1 MATIRKQA
9 PNGQILD
16 FPEGTSEDVM
26 NKYMAQ
32 DKFQAIQKKRG
43 AIKDVGIGIVDG
55 VRDGVQATVD
65 LAEGLSDTLGEAT
78 NVGGFVFGED
88 AKNGVLGYENFAEF
102 KANKRKGLLFGEKG
116 VNDGLTLPDFDG
128 DPHTWQGNLAKGVS
142 QFATGWF
149 TGGRVLGVAGKLT
162 GASKRISPMF
172 QASTTGQFTKMM
184 GKGAIADFTAFSEET
199 GRLADMISEHAPYL
213 ENPLFDYLSSEG
225 KEEGFYEARF
235 KNALEGG
242 LVGGGIEVGL
252 RTFRYFKNYKKL
264 QEGKAVNKK
273 QLAEDEAYLKELKE
287 EDIVK
292 SKYKPLSKDE
302 AVTVTKSLQGD
313 LDDKIITQFKEAQK
327 ISPNK
332 EMFDANIENLDLS
345 LNFNVRQFL
354 KLDKEGLLS
363 LDAFNKTYENLI
375 KNKRI
380 KISDEI
386 VEKTARKL
394 YGNNPNKLEIDIKEL
409 EQVMRT
415 APHKIMAMNSYIQT
429 LGNGASRLAKL
440 GNKEPKIQEYFLKSF
455 FPKWKAIN
463 EQKLSINA
471 SGGRVLRMTGRTGE
485 DPIVV
490 GINNAIKEVE
500 NYGGDINVLIDQM
513 AKAGDTNITK
523 VLNFATKN
531 KTWDIAN
538 EVWINALLSNPKTHL
553 INLSSNL
560 TNVFI
565 RPLEKM
571 VGSKLSSSLLD
582 SPERVAK
589 LRLEGQRAFATY
601 VGLRRHLVDATK
613 YMKLAFN
620 KEDTILSKRGKLDI
634 PKKAIQKT
642 KLVKDPETGL
652 FKEVLDNDSTSG
664 NFINKLGKAVR
675 VPTRFLNAEDEFF
688 RQITYRTELEKQGV
702 DFAIQNG
709 KSKTKIVATDIK
721 TKKPIT
727 EFDQA
732 VSDYFDEGFD
742 EFGRAKNPEAMK
754 KADENTYT
762 QELDGIFKKVQDITN
777 EFPIMKQIIPFV
789 RTPANLMLNVV
800 DRTPLGFVR
809 KNFRDDFIGRNGAE
823 RMAQARGGMATGTV
837 LLTLGSIL
845 HREGMITGSQG
856 QLAGE
861 GYTQSQDLRNLRK
874 NTGALPYAFRYFDD
888 ESGKHKYVQFGRF
901 DPFGAFFGMIADY
914 NEMYDKLSE
923 EDMRRVGGNMLIL
936 MAKQGG
942 DASDYLSVG
951 TKIANFGSASWSALS
966 RNLVSKTYLKGLAD
980 FMEVL
985 SSDDTSKWKN
995 YRNSKIGSFYPNIFA
1010 KLVNDPFY
1018 KDTKT
1023 VFDEVKKRTGFLGE
1037 VEDKYDFRGNKLRIQ
1052 GTDTQRFINGVF
1064 NPFTTGEEKEDPV
1077 ATEILRLGVNMPMMR
1092 DTLKGD
1098 IDLTLFKNGSG
1109 QTAYNKQME
1118 LLGKVKIQGLS
1129 LDEKLQNVINSDY
1142 YKRLSDPI
1150 SLDNNNKDEGTKA
1163 RYLKQIIKTYHT
1175 AVEQEIIRTRNN
1187 FKSTKDD
1194 TNNFTLEN
1202 SIRARDNFKMKT
1214 KIGLPIN
1221 KADLDGL
1228 YQFSK

>member
-9 PNGQILD
+9 PNGQMLE

-32 DKFQAIQKKRG
+32 DKFNAIQKKRG
-43 AIKDVGIGIVDG
+43 AIKDMGIGLVDG
-55 VRDGVQATVD
+55 VRDGVQSTVD

-78 NVGGFVFGED
+78 TIGGFVFGED
-88 AKNGVLGYENFAEF
+88 AKNGLIGYENFAEF

-162 GASKRISPMF
+162 GASKKISPFF
-172 QASTTGQFTKMM
+172 QASKTGQFLKMT
-184 GKGAIADFTAFSEET
+184 GKGAIADFTAFNEET
-199 GRLADMISEHAPYL
+199 GRLADMITEHAPHL

-242 LVGGGIEVGL
+242 LVGGGIEVAL
-252 RTFRYFKNYKKL
+252 RTFRYFKNGKKL
-264 QEGKAVNKK
+264 QEGKAINKK

-287 EDIVK
+287 EDVVK
-292 SKYKPLSKDE
+292 SKYKPLSEEE
-302 AVTVTKSLQGD
+302 AVKVNKSLQGD
-313 LDDKIITQFKEAQK
+313 LDDAIINQFKEAQK
-327 ISPNK
+327 KSPNK
-332 EMFDANIENLDLS
+332 EMFDSNIENLDLS

-363 LDAFNKTYENLI
+363 LDAFNKTYEKLI
-375 KNKRI
+375 KSK
-380 KISDEI
+380 KIVVSDEI

-415 APHKIMAMNSYIQT
+415 APHKVMAMNSYITT

-463 EQKLSINA
+463 EQKLSIDA
-471 SGGRVLRMTGRTGE
+471 SSGRVLRMSGKTGE

-490 GINNAIKEVE
+490 GINNAVKEIE
-500 NYGGDINVLIDQM
+500 NYGGDIKVLIDQM
-513 AKAGDTNITK
+513 AKAGDTNIDK

-538 EVWINALLSNPKTHL
+538 EVWINALLSNPKTHI

-571 VGSKLSSSLLD
+571 VGSRLSTTLLENPD
-582 SPERVAK
+582 KVAK
-589 LRLEGQRAFATY
+589 LRLEGERALATY
-601 VGLRRHLVDATK
+601 VGLRRHLVDATR

-620 KEDTILSKRGKLDI
+620 KEDTILSKRGKIDI
-634 PKKAIQKT
+634 PEKAIQKR
-642 KLVKDPETGL
+642 KLIKDPETGL

-664 NFINKLGKAVR
+664 KFINTLGKAIR
-675 VPTRFLNAEDEFF
+675 YPTRFLNAEDEFF

-702 DFAIQNG
+702 REAIKNG
-709 KSKTKIVATDIK
+709 KSKTKIVATDLK

-742 EFGRAKNPEAMK
+742 EFGTARNPEAMK

-762 QELDGIFKKVQDITN
+762 QELDGIFEYVQNMTN
-777 EFPIMKQIIPFV
+777 KFPIMKQIIPFV
-789 RTPANLMLNVV
+789 RTPANLMLNVI
-800 DRTPLGFVR
+800 DRTPLGLMR
-809 KNFRDDFIGRNGAE
+809 KPFYEDFIGRNGAE

-845 HREGMITGSQG
+845 HREGIITGSQG

-861 GYTQSQDLRNLRK
+861 GFTNSQDLRNLRK
-874 NTGALPYAFRYFDD
+874 NTGALPYAFRYFDE

-901 DPFGAFFGMIADY
+901 DPFGAFFGMIADF
-914 NEMYDKLSE
+914 NEMHDKLTE
-923 EDMRRVGGNMLIL
+923 EEMRRVGGDFLITL
-936 MAKQGG
+936 ARQGG
-942 DASDYLSVG
+942 DAKDYLSTG

-985 SSDDTSKWKN
+985 TSDDTSKWRN
-995 YRNSKIGSFYPNIFA
+995 YKNSKIGSFYPNVFA

-1018 KDTKT
+1018 KDARTIL
-1023 VFDEVKKRTGFLGE
+1023 DEAKKRTGLGE

-1052 GTDTQRFINGVF
+1052 GSETQRFVNGLF
-1064 NPFTTGEEKEDPV
+1064 NPFNYAEEKEDPV
-1077 ATEILRLGVNMPMMR
+1077 ASEILRLGVNMPMMR
-1092 DTLKGD
+1092 DSLRGD
-1098 IDLTLFKNGSG
+1098 IDLTLFKTSSG

-1118 LLGKVKIQGLS
+1118 LLGKVKIKGLS
-1129 LDEKLQNVINSDY
+1129 LDERLQNAINSDY

-1150 SLDNNNKDEGTKA
+1150 SLDNKNKDEGTRA
-1163 RYLKQIIKTYHT
+1163 RYLKQIVKTYHT
-1175 AVEQEIIRTRNN
+1175 AVEEEIIRRRSD

-1194 TNNFTLEN
+1194 TGNFTLEN
-1202 SIRARDNFKMKT
+1202 SIMARDNFKRKT
-1214 KIGLPIN
+1214 KIGLEIN

>member
-9 PNGQILD
+9 PNGQMLE

-32 DKFQAIQKKRG
+32 EKFQAIQKKRG
-43 AIKDVGIGIVDG
+43 AFKDVAVGLVDG

-78 NVGGFVFGED
+78 NIGGFVFGKD
-88 AKNGVLGYENFAEF
+88 AKNGKIGYENFAEF

-149 TGGRVLGVAGKLT
+149 TGGRVLGAVGKVT
-162 GASKRISPMF
+162 GASKKISPFF
-172 QASTTGQFTKMM
+172 QASKTGQFAKMT
-184 GKGAIADFTAFSEET
+184 GKGAIADFTAFNEET
-199 GRLADMISEHAPYL
+199 GRLADMITEHAPHL

-225 KEEGFYEARF
+225 KDEGFYEARF

-242 LVGGGIEVGL
+242 LVGGGIEVAL
-252 RTFRYFKNYKKL
+252 RTFRYFKNGKKL
-264 QEGKAVNKK
+264 QEGKAVNKQ
-273 QLAEDEAYLKELKE
+273 QLAEDEAFLKELKE
-287 EDIVK
+287 QDVVK
-292 SKYKPLSKDE
+292 SKYKPLSQDE
-302 AVTVTKSLQGD
+302 AIQVTKSLQGD
-313 LDDKIITQFKEAQK
+313 LDDAIVNQFKQAQK
-327 ISPNK
+327 TSPNK

-354 KLDKEGLLS
+354 DLDKEGLMS
-363 LDAFNKTYENLI
+363 LDAFNKTYEKLI
-375 KNKRI
+375 KNK
-380 KISDEI
+380 KIVLSDEI
-386 VEKTARKL
+386 VEKTARKI
-394 YGNNPNKLEIDIKEL
+394 YGSNPNKLEVDIKEL
-409 EQVMRT
+409 EQVMRK
-415 APHKIMAMNSYIQT
+415 APHKIMAMNSYIET
-429 LGNGASRLAKL
+429 LAVGVKRLAKL
-440 GNKEPKIQEYFLKSF
+440 SNKEPKIQQYFLKSF

-463 EQKLSINA
+463 EQKLSISSNVA
-471 SGGRVLRMTGRTGE
+471 RSQRLAGKTGQSPIIE
-485 DPIVV
+485 DL
-490 GINNAIKEVE
+490 NNAIKDVE
-500 NYGGDINVLIDQM
+500 SFDGSPEVLIDQI
-513 AKAGDTNITK
+513 ARAGDSDIKN
-523 VLNFATKN
+523 VLNYVAKN
-531 KTWDIAN
+531 KTWNVLN
-538 EVWINALLSNPKTHL
+538 EVWINALLSNPKTHI

-571 VGSKLSSSLLD
+571 VGSRLSSTLLEN
-582 SPERVAK
+582 PEKVAK
-589 LRLEGQRAFATY
+589 LRLEGERALSTY
-601 VGLRRHLVDATK
+601 VGLRRHLTDATR

-634 PKKAIQKT
+634 PDKAIQKR
-642 KLVKDPETGL
+642 KLIKDPDTGL
-652 FKEVLDNDSTSG
+652 FKEVLDNESTSG
-664 NFINKLGKAVR
+664 KIINKIGKAVR

-702 DFAIQNG
+702 DLAIKQG
-709 KSKTKIVATDIK
+709 KSRTKIVATDLK

-742 EFGRAKNPEAMK
+742 EFGTATNPEAMR

-762 QELDGIFKKVQDITN
+762 QELDGIFEYVQNMTN
-777 EFPIMKQIIPFV
+777 KFPIMKQIIPFV

-800 DRTPLGFVR
+800 DRTPLGFMR
-809 KNFRDDFIGRNGAE
+809 KNFRDDFIGRNGTE

-845 HREGMITGSQG
+845 HREGIITGSQG

-861 GYTQSQDLRNLRK
+861 GYTKSQDLRNLRK
-874 NTGALPYAFRYFDD
+874 NTGALPYAFRYFDE

-942 DASDYLSVG
+942 DAGDYLSMG

-985 SSDDTSKWKN
+985 TSDDTSKWQN
-995 YRNSKIGSFYPNIFA
+995 YKNSKIGSFYPNVFA

-1018 KDTKT
+1018 KDTKSI
-1023 VFDEVKKRTGFLGE
+1023 FDEVKKRTGLGE

-1052 GTDTQRFINGVF
+1052 GSDTQRFINGLF
-1064 NPFTTGEEKEDPV
+1064 NPFNTATEQEDPV
-1077 ATEILRLGVNMPMMR
+1077 ASEILRLGVNMPMMR

-1098 IDLTLFKNGSG
+1098 IDLTLFKNSSG

-1118 LLGKVKIQGLS
+1118 LLGQVKIQGLS
-1129 LDEKLQNVINSDY
+1129 LDERLQNAINSDY

-1175 AVEQEIIRTRNN
+1175 AVEQEIIRRRGE

-1194 TNNFTLEN
+1194 TGNFTLEN
-1202 SIRARDNFKMKT
+1202 SIMARDNFKMKT
-1214 KIGLPIN
+1214 KIGLEIN